1 MKQSKITWEILLQR
15 DWRLN
20 MATTLE
26 HTGLDIQK
34 IREEFPILHQQVNG
48 KPLIYFDNAATNQK
62 PQRVVDALVHYYQ
75 KDNANIHRG
84 VHTLAERSTAAFEA
98 TRKAVQEFINAN
110 EVEEIIFTKGT
121 SESINLVASSFG
133 RKFLNEGDEVL
144 ISTMEH
150 HSNIVP
156 WQLICEER
164 GAILKVMPINQEGE
178 IILEEVDALL
188 SEKTKLVAFSHASN
202 SLGTINPVKELIKKA
217 KAVGAKVLIDGAQA
231 TSHLTVDVQDLGV
244 DFYAF
249 SAHKMYG
256 PTGLGVLFGKRTILE
271 KMPPYQG
278 GGEMIKDVSFG
289 KTTYNDIP
297 YKFEAGTPD
306 IANVI
311 ALKAAI
317 EFINELGKENIA
329 AYELELLQ
337 HATAKLEAIEG
348 VRIIGTAK
356 EKVSVVSFEVEGIHH
371 FDLGMWLDAK
381 GVAVRTG
388 HHCTQPLMDF
398 YCIEGTTR
406 ASFSVYNT
414 IEEIDAFIEALKDTI
429 SKFKK

>member
-1 MKQSKITWEILLQR
+1 
-15 DWRLN
+15 
-20 MATTLE
+20 MAATLE

-34 IREEFPILHQQVNG
+34 IREEFPILHQEVNG

-62 PQRVVDALVHYYQ
+62 PQRVIDALVHHYQ

-84 VHTLAERSTAAFEA
+84 IHTLAERSTTAFEA

-110 EVEEIIFTKGT
+110 EAEEIIFTKGT

-133 RKFLNEGDEVL
+133 RKFLSEGDEVL
-144 ISTMEH
+144 ISAMEH

-156 WQLICEER
+156 WQMICEER
-164 GAILKVMPINQEGE
+164 GAVLKVIPINRDGD
-178 IILEEVDALL
+178 IILEEVDKLL
-188 SEKTKLVAFSHASN
+188 SEKTKLVAFNHASN
-202 SLGTINPVKELIKKA
+202 SLGTVNPVKTLIQKA
-217 KAVGAKVLIDGAQA
+217 KAVGAKVLVDGAQA
-231 TSHLTVDVQDLGV
+231 TSHLTVDVQALGA

-256 PTGLGVLFGKRTILE
+256 PTGLGVLYGKRDILE

-306 IANVI
+306 IGNVI
-311 ALKAAI
+311 AFKAAI

-329 AYELELLQ
+329 AYELELLK
-337 HATAKLEAIEG
+337 HATAELEAIDG

-398 YCIEGTTR
+398 YCIEGTAR

-414 IEEIDAFIEALKDTI
+414 IEEIDAFVVALKDTI
-429 SKFKK
+429 SKFK

>member
-1 MKQSKITWEILLQR
+1 
-15 DWRLN
+15 
-20 MATTLE
+20 MATLAE
-26 HTGLDIQK
+26 KKGLDIAK
-34 IREEFPILHQQVNG
+34 IREEFPILHQEVNG

-62 PQRVVDALVHYYQ
+62 PQRVIDALSHHYET
-75 KDNANIHRG
+75 DNANIHRG
-84 VHTLAERSTAAFEA
+84 IHTLAERSTAAFED
-98 TRKAVQEFINAN
+98 TRKAVQRFINAN
-110 EVEEIIFTKGT
+110 EWEEIIFTKGT
-121 SESINLVASSFG
+121 SESINLVASSYG
-133 RKFLNEGDEVL
+133 RKYLNEGDEVL
-144 ISTMEH
+144 ISAMEH

-156 WQLICEER
+156 WQMICEER
-164 GAILKVMPINQEGE
+164 GAILKVMPINQEGD
-178 IILEEVDALL
+178 IILEEVEKLL
-188 SEKTKLVAFSHASN
+188 SDKTKIVAFNHASN
-202 SLGTINPVKELIKKA
+202 SLGTINPVKQLVKMA
-217 KAVGAKVLIDGAQA
+217 KSVGAKVLVDGAQA
-231 TSHLTVDVQDLGV
+231 SSHLEVDVQDLGV
-244 DFYAF
+244 DFYAL

-256 PTGLGVLFGKRTILE
+256 PTGLGILYGKRDLLE

-278 GGEMIKDVSFG
+278 GGEMIKEVSFE

-317 EFINELGKENIA
+317 EFIEELGKEQIA
-329 AYELELLQ
+329 AHEMELLAY
-337 HATAKLEAIEG
+337 ATQKLQEIEG

-371 FDLGMWLDAK
+371 FDLGMWMDAK

-414 IEEIDAFIEALKDTI
+414 IEEIDAFVAALKDTI
-429 SKFKK
+429 SKFK

>member
-1 MKQSKITWEILLQR
+1 
-15 DWRLN
+15 
-20 MATTLE
+20 MAATLE

-34 IREEFPILHQQVNG
+34 IREEFPILHQEVNG

-62 PQRVVDALVHYYQ
+62 PQRVIDALVHHYQ

-84 VHTLAERSTAAFEA
+84 IHTLAERSTSAFEA

-110 EVEEIIFTKGT
+110 EAEEIIFTKGT

-133 RKFLNEGDEVL
+133 RKFLNDGDEVL
-144 ISTMEH
+144 ISAMEH

-156 WQLICEER
+156 WQMICEER
-164 GAILKVMPINQEGE
+164 GATLKVMPINRKGD

-188 SEKTKLVAFSHASN
+188 SEKTKLVAFNHASN
-202 SLGTINPVKELIKKA
+202 SLGTVNPVKELIGKA
-217 KAVGAKVLIDGAQA
+217 KAVGAKVLVDGAQA
-231 TSHLTVDVQDLGV
+231 TSHLTVDVQALGV

-256 PTGLGVLFGKRTILE
+256 PTGLGVLYGKRDILE

-306 IANVI
+306 IGNVI
-311 ALKAAI
+311 AFKAAI
-317 EFINELGKENIA
+317 EFVNELGKENIA
-329 AYELELLQ
+329 AYEHQLLT
-337 HATAKLEAIEG
+337 HATAELEKIEG

-398 YCIEGTTR
+398 YCIEGTAR

-414 IEEIDAFIEALKDTI
+414 IEEIDAFVIALKDTI
-429 SKFKK
+429 SKFK